1 MRSAVIAGVALIVT
15 ALPSFAQNTNPPQ
28 PGAATPPAMQP
39 QTPPATQ
46 PATPP
51 ALTQPAT
58 PPAAQRTAPAA
69 PAASAQPA
77 RIEGS
82 HLIGLTL
89 RNPANESIGEID
101 DVIVDADGR
110 VRQVVVG
117 VGGFL
122 GIGEHKVAIAW
133 DQLTFDA
140 TRDVAVINMTKDQ
153 LRAMPEYRADRAR
166 NTNAPATRATP
177 PATTPATPPAAT
189 PATPPARN

>member
-15 ALPSFAQNTNPPQ
+15 ALPSFAQNTNPTQ

-58 PPAAQRTAPAA
+58 PPAAQRTAPAVPSA
-69 PAASAQPA
+69 QAQPA
-77 RIEGS
+77 RMEGS

-133 DQLTFDA
+133 DQLRFD
-140 TRDVAVINMTKDQ
+140 RDVAMVNLTKDQ
-153 LRAMPEYRADRAR
+153 LRAMPEYRATRTMP
-166 NTNAPATRATP
+166 NTAPNAAPGTP
-177 PATTPATPPAAT
+177 GATTPSRTAPNPAPGT
-189 PATPPARN
+189 RQP